1 MGLSERVAG
10 PRSREPVRSKRAPWQ
25 GHTNSPSP
33 SEYRTRQPACGQM
46 ALNAAYRPAVG
57 WTTYAG
63 APARGSLNAATPPT
77 GTALA
82 GPMATPPGAPP
93 AEEPSRGLVV
103 AVPPLGPPPGDGREA
118 ASVPPPSLPDS
129 SRPIQAVA
137 ADAPSPQATNSPA
150 ICAWCRNVRRSS
162 VSLTSGSAAGGVAST
177 GQASARQEAP
187 SR

>member
-82 GPMATPPGAPP
+82 GPMATPPGAPV
-93 AEEPSRGLVV
+93 AGGPSGGLVV
-103 AVPPLGPPPGDGREA
+103 AVPSAGPRSGEGRDATVPAPP
-118 ASVPPPSLPDS
+118 
-129 SRPIQAVA
+129 
-137 ADAPSPQATNSPA
+137 
-150 ICAWCRNVRRSS
+150 
-162 VSLTSGSAAGGVAST
+162 
-177 GQASARQEAP
+177 
-187 SR
+187 